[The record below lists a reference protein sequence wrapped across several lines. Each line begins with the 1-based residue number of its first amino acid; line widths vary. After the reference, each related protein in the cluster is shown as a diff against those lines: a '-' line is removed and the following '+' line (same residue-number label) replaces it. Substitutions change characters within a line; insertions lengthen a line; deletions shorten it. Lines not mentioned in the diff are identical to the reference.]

1 MTRPGDSLEIEAE
14 SLERRM
20 WSRLD
25 LKAGGA
31 DFSPSGIEG
40 RPLPEDIRTSLQHGI
55 GKDLRHLRIFDGK
68 TGDRMARAAGARALT
83 IGDDLFFRKGEYLPA
98 RESGMRLLA
107 HEAVHSVQ
115 QRSSGKMIARQ
126 ILFGKTNY
134 RFDTYQITEEDLKD
148 PDIIFRLKALSFSHL
163 IKYRDRVADPAV
175 KSYIANLLLASP
187 PSSFEIAMGVSLGK
201 LPITMKTESGWTIK
215 VLADTYTE
223 DETIVPKGK
232 AKTLIKLPKMLVR
245 WTSRSGKAEN
255 IRVDKTFLI
264 QTVYGSGTGRTSPS
278 GYGRG
283 TTEEDI
289 KSERTTLAHHEGSHA
304 MDLVDFLMK
313 NPPPRFGGRGG
324 MEISSA
330 QEEGRKYRAALDDY
344 IENALEYSS
353 KITDCVGAESGL
365 PICRQSP

>member
-1 MTRPGDSLEIEAE
+1 MTRPGDSMEIEAE

-20 WSRLD
+20 WSRPD
-25 LKAGGA
+25 SKARGT

-40 RPLPEDIRTSLQHGI
+40 RPLPEDIRTSLQNGM
-55 GKDLRHLRIFDGK
+55 GRDLRHLRIFDGK
-68 TGDRMARAAGARALT
+68 TGDRMAKAAGARALA
-83 IGDDLFFRKGEYLPA
+83 IGDDLFFRKGEYRPG
-98 RESGMRLLA
+98 RDSGMRLLA

-134 RFDTYQITEEDLKD
+134 RFDTYQITEKDLMD

-175 KSYIANLLLASP
+175 KSYIADLLLASP
-187 PSSFEIAMGVSLGK
+187 PSSFEIAMGVSLGE
-201 LPITMKTESGWTIK
+201 LPITMKTQAGWTIE

-232 AKTLIKLPKMLVR
+232 AKTLLRLPQMLAR

-255 IRVDKTFLI
+255 IRLDKTFLI

-324 MEISSA
+324 MDISRA
-330 QEEGRKYRAALDDY
+330 EEEGRKYKAALDDY
-344 IENALEYSS
+344 TKKALEYSS
-353 KITDCVGAESGL
+353 KKTDCVGDESGL
-365 PICRQSP
+365 PICRQPP